1 MFDADTLNIREPPTA
16 RPLMRKTNLFA
27 DPRLFAAD
35 VTTVRHGVGTS
46 SGGRNCNTLLAGQV
60 LHGVLRGSY
69 NPLMAG
75 RHLSFLAGIPVDMVA
90 GIGPA
95 ALKKLASAGV
105 HSVADLLLHVPR
117 RYLDRSQL
125 FDLGSVPLGEE
136 VTVGGTV
143 LSVVERHLSKRRK
156 MTTAVIGDDTNV
168 VSAVWFNPYIK
179 PKVGEELLLSGIV
192 LRYGHKLQMKNP
204 DMDRLADDEFLVTGR
219 IVPVHPS
226 LAGLSP
232 YKLRKAISNALVR
245 SQPIGE
251 VLPEDLLDRLDLMD
265 RATAFQNIHFPNA
278 VEHANAARRRLVF
291 DELFR
296 LELSLAL
303 RKHAQQTSATGV
315 RHDPGGP
322 TVDVFTG
329 ALPYKLTGAQERSIT
344 EIQTDMASPQPMHR
358 LLQGEVGSGKTVVA
372 VAALLTAVQSGYQ
385 GAVMVP
391 TEVLS
396 EQHFFGTVDL
406 LEDAGLRPPLFAPT
420 GETGTESLFEKA
432 ADDSVGGVR
441 VALLTGNRAL
451 TNFVD
456 GSAKRA
462 DVVAWIADGTVDVVV
477 GTHALI
483 QDSLSFA
490 NLGLAVVDEQH
501 RFGVYQRVQLR
512 DKAEG
517 YDPDLLI
524 MTATPI
530 PRTLAMT
537 LYGDLDVSVLDE
549 MPPGRLPVTTRV
561 VPKTD
566 AALAEMYSAVRSEV
580 AGGRQVFVVCPLV
593 EDSVKLEAASATAE
607 HERLSSVFSE
617 LSVGLLHG
625 QMRPD
630 DKEAVMA
637 QFKQGQIDILVATTV
652 IEVGIDIPNA
662 TVMIIEDADRFG
674 LSQLHQLRGRV
685 GRGEHA
691 SHCFLVTD
699 PSTPEGKRRIAAMV
713 ETTDGFKL
721 AEVDLSIRGQ
731 GTVFG
736 TRQAGAKDLKLADIL
751 RDAETLISARREAF
765 AIVADDP
772 SLSGVPA
779 MREELE
785 MFLGEDDEWLVRS

>member
-1 MFDADTLNIREPPTA
+1 
-16 RPLMRKTNLFA
+16 
-27 DPRLFAAD
+27 
-35 VTTVRHGVGTS
+35 
-46 SGGRNCNTLLAGQV
+46 
-60 LHGVLRGSY
+60 
-69 NPLMAG
+69 MAG
-75 RHLSFLAGIPVDMVA
+75 RHLSFLAGIPVDKLT
-90 GIGPA
+90 GIGPRA
-95 ALKKLASAGV
+95 SKKLASSGI

-125 FDLGSVPLGEE
+125 FDLAAVPLGEE

-143 LSVVERHLSKRRK
+143 LSVHQRRISKGRM
-156 MTTAVIGDDTNV
+156 MTTATIGDDTTV
-168 VSAVWFNPYIK
+168 MSAVWFNPYIK
-179 PKVGEELLLSGIV
+179 IKEGEELLLSGTV
-192 LRYGHKLQMKNP
+192 ERFRGSLQMKSP
-204 DMDRLADDEFLVTGR
+204 DIDRLENDESLVTGR
-219 IVPVHPS
+219 VVPVHPS
-226 LAGLSP
+226 LAGLTP
-232 YKLRKAISNALVR
+232 YKLRSTIANALVR
-245 SQPIGE
+245 SQPIAE
-251 VLPEDLLDRLDLMD
+251 VLPEEMLDRLDLMD
-265 RATAFQNIHFPNA
+265 RATAFQNIHFPSA
-278 VEHANAARRRLVF
+278 VEHAASARRRLVF

-303 RKHAQQTSATGV
+303 RKHAQQVLATGV
-315 RHDPGGP
+315 RHNPGGP
-322 TVDVFTG
+322 TVDTFTT

-344 EIQTDMASPQPMHR
+344 EIQTDMASPNPMHR

-372 VAALLTAVQSGYQ
+372 VAALLTAVQSGFQ
-385 GAVMVP
+385 GAVMAP
-391 TEVLS
+391 TEVLA
-396 EQHFFGTVDL
+396 EQHYFGTVEL
-406 LEDAGLRPPLFAPT
+406 LESAGLKPPLITPSGDA
-420 GETGTESLFEKA
+420 GTESLFQSA
-432 ADDSVGGVR
+432 PDTGVGGVR
-441 VALLTGNRAL
+441 VALLTGNRAF
-451 TNFVD
+451 TNFVA
-456 GSAKRA
+456 GTVRRA
-462 DVVAWIADGTVDVVV
+462 DVVAWIADGTVDVAV

-490 NLGLAVVDEQH
+490 KLGLAVVDEQH

-512 DKAEG
+512 DKADG
-517 YDPDLLI
+517 YVPDLLI

-549 MPPGRLPVTTRV
+549 MPPGRTPVRTEL

-566 AALAEMYSAVRSEV
+566 AALSEMHSAVRCAV
-580 AGGRQVFVVCPLV
+580 ANGRQVFVVCPLV
-593 EDSVKLEAASATAE
+593 EDSDKLQAASATAE
-607 HERLSSVFSE
+607 HQRLSSVFSE

-630 DKEAVMA
+630 DKEVVMA
-637 QFKQGQIDILVATTV
+637 QFKRGQLDVLVATTV

-662 TVMIIEDADRFG
+662 AVMIIEDADRFG

-691 SHCFLVTD
+691 SVCFLVAD
-699 PSTPEGKRRIAAMV
+699 PSTPEGKRRLAAMV
-713 ETTDGFKL
+713 ETTDGFEL
-721 AEVDLSIRGQ
+721 AEMDLSIRGQ

-772 SLSGVPA
+772 SLSGAPA

-785 MFLGEDDEWLVRS
+785 VFLGEDAEWLVRS